1 MPLQKTRHCPSSRRL
16 PSAHQGISL
25 LLALSVLGGLIFVT
39 SAATNM
45 ILTVSRSSRSIGDSE
60 IAYFAAETAVERAL
74 WQYEENSASLGAL
87 TATATPLPGNATA
100 SYTASASTENHAP
113 KGNANLS
120 VSSTNDPITTS
131 NPLQVTLPP
140 GKVFYLN
147 LATNGAAYP
156 SNVQVTLPTGKPAEV
171 IVTSSNVQTQ
181 TNYMGQEGHTVS
193 VGAPSYSNNT
203 KLKIENTDTTAST
216 YTIMPTGGE
225 LPIGVL
231 ITGIGRYRGV
241 ERRIEVMKPNWVIY

>member
-1 MPLQKTRHCPSSRRL
+1 MPLNKTCHFPSANHLR
-16 PSAHQGISL
+16 SAHQGISL

-39 SAATNM
+39 SAATDM

-74 WQYEENSASLGAL
+74 WQYEKNSASLGAL
-87 TATATPLPGNATA
+87 TATATPLPGNPIA
-100 SYTASASTENHAP
+100 SYTTSATTENHAP
-113 KGNANLS
+113 KGNTSLS
-120 VSSTNDPITTS
+120 VSSVNDPITTS
-131 NPLQVTLPP
+131 NPLQVTLLP
-140 GKVFYLN
+140 GKVFYLD

-156 SNVQVTLPTGKPAEV
+156 TNVQVTLPTGKPAEV

-181 TNYMGQEGHTVS
+181 TDYMGTGIHTVTVDS
-193 VGAPSYSNNT
+193 PSYTNNT

-216 YTIMPTGGE
+216 YTITPTGSE

-241 ERRIEVMKPNWVIY
+241 ERRLEVVKPNWVIY